1 MNELRHILLIVM
13 VWSATVAC
21 PQAIQRG
28 RVVEQNSGYKPL
40 PGVQIDVKDASPKVS
55 DSKGCFLLE
64 FSDKRNGQMLFVNS
78 ISKPDYMVINQKSI
92 DQWNFSPETELH
104 VVMSLRTRFEQSL
117 REYYNIGYSR
127 YKKRYEALI
136 IQLKEE
142 RQKEWLSEN
151 AYKVS
156 LDSVKNQYKNEL
168 EQLDYY
174 ADIFARVNKDE
185 LRGIDSIAMN
195 LVGQGK
201 LDSAIVIYERERY
214 YEKFSRQSNAVKTL
228 TDEIEKM
235 IPSLRNYAD
244 MCAFAGGKDN
254 YQKVG
259 KVLRTIAMSDTTNYD
274 YTFDYMSFLYR
285 QKHYREII
293 MWGERA
299 LRMNLD
305 VDRRNNVLSI
315 LAESYGNVRDFEK
328 ARIAYKEI
336 QEQLQLQRQEID
348 DRLLRKWFDQ
358 LVSFSDYAVRIMSL
372 SDDYSIEILMDKYND
387 LLKLIKRLERKVS
400 KVDVNLSAFY
410 KIAYIYIFPS
420 MLDNGRTK
428 EVKSSCRILSELYN
442 NLNSESKNFIDEE
455 ILLLGK
461 VIDAELKFL
470 DNGKMND
477 RIEYEVLDERF
488 EKLYR
493 SNPEAFSC
501 SYLHYLYYMVKC
513 YHVLGL
519 FDEALIK
526 IDKAFELV
534 EKIDLSQD
542 MNALSLY
549 GRLFTI
555 SNEIY
560 KKGWLLDKREQSYM
574 KMLGEYKLIM
584 QHPIF
589 RKSPILI
596 DEWCQNVVEFAKI
609 EMGLNHFDVSKA
621 CLIQTLEELERQ
633 VESEQR
639 DWNRSLLYN
648 KLGDVYMDMESDS
661 AKLCYEK
668 CLTICEK
675 LVKLD
680 QNKYMRHQ
688 VLALKSLGIYY
699 RNKLADCP
707 SALEALY
714 KGLDLSKEISSSDS
728 IFLVSDIEMEL
739 GHTYSQLGNDDLW
752 KEHLL
757 QSLKY
762 AEQGLAW
769 RLEHLNNQDPNI
781 LTSYAAIGHIY
792 REFADYSKAL
802 KYYLQALP
810 ILKNIYGEEDMNVVD
825 INCAIGDVY
834 SALKEYNKALEFYDQ
849 AVKIIMRFYGKGH
862 VGIAV
867 VYTSMANVYCMQNDY
882 EKALECLKS
891 ALEIRVKMLGKD
903 DSAVSETYNYIGFV
917 YSNQENH
924 VEALKNY
931 KQALD
936 ITIKLFGK
944 EHISAAVLYDNIGKT
959 HCARKE
965 YDLALEFLNR
975 AVVIWEREYGKE
987 SYAVADAYNNIG
999 SIYSLQK
1006 NHSKAMEETLKSL
1019 NIYKVLAKQDTIYNS
1034 YLAMAMGNMSYY
1046 VIFNKQFEQSEQ
1058 YARDALALDSSH
1070 IWIKTNLAIALILKG
1085 KCDEGKEIIR
1095 EIMNLQSEDGRT
1107 FKEVMLEDISAIEQA
1122 GIIPESI
1129 QLGMEQV
1136 KKMLQ

>member
-1 MNELRHILLIVM
+1 MNELRYILLIVM

-28 RVVEQNSGYKPL
+28 RVVEQNSGHKPL

-92 DQWNFSPETELH
+92 DQWNFSPETELR

-127 YKKRYEALI
+127 YKKRYEALL

-156 LDSVKNQYKNEL
+156 LDSIKKQYKNEL

-228 TDEIEKM
+228 TAEIEKM

-285 QKHYREII
+285 QKHYREIV

-328 ARIAYKEI
+328 ARIAYKEL
-336 QEQLQLQRQEID
+336 QEQLQIQEID
-348 DRLLRKWFDQ
+348 DRLFRKWFDQ
-358 LVSFSDYAVRIMSL
+358 LVSFTDYAVRIMSL
-372 SDDYSIEILMDKYND
+372 SDDYSIDILIDKYND
-387 LLKLIKRLERKVS
+387 LLKLMKRLERKMS
-400 KVDVNLSAFY
+400 EIDVNLSAFY
-410 KIAYIYIFPS
+410 KIAYVYIFPA
-420 MLDNGRTK
+420 MLDDGRIK
-428 EVKSSCRILSELYN
+428 EVKSFYRILSELYN
-442 NLNSESKNFIDEE
+442 SLNFKSKSFIDEE

-461 VIDAELKFL
+461 VIDAELDFL
-470 DNGKMND
+470 DNGKVNA

-501 SYLHYLYYMVKC
+501 SYLQYLYYMAKC
-513 YHVLGL
+513 YHALGL

-526 IDKAFELV
+526 IDKAFDLV

-542 MNALSLY
+542 VNALLLY
-549 GRLFTI
+549 GRLFII

-574 KMLGEYKLIM
+574 KMLKEYKLIM

-589 RKSPILI
+589 RKSPIFI
-596 DEWCQNVVEFAKI
+596 GEWCRNVVEFANI

-633 VESEQR
+633 MESEQR
-639 DWNRSLLYN
+639 DWNRSFLYN
-648 KLGDVYMDMESDS
+648 KLGDVYMGMESDS

-699 RNKLADCP
+699 RNKLANSP
-707 SALEALY
+707 SALEVFNKSLT
-714 KGLDLSKEISSSDS
+714 LSKEINSSDS
-728 IFLVSDIEMEL
+728 IFLIADMEMEL
-739 GHTYSQLGNDDLW
+739 GQTYGQLGNSDLW
-752 KEHLL
+752 REHLL
-757 QSLKY
+757 KSLKY
-762 AEQGLAW
+762 AKLGLAW
-769 RLEHLNNQDPNI
+769 RLEHLSNNDSDI
-781 LTSYAAIGHIY
+781 LASCTAIGYIY
-792 REFADYSKAL
+792 RELADYSKSL
-802 KYYLQALP
+802 EYYLRALP
-810 ILKNIYGEEDMNVVD
+810 IFKNIYGEEDMNVVD

-849 AVKIIMRFYGKGH
+849 AVKIIMRFYGKEH

-867 VYTSMANVYCMQNDY
+867 VYTSMAKNVYYMQHDY
-882 EKALECLKS
+882 EKALECLKF
-891 ALEIRVKMLGKD
+891 ALEIREKMLGKD

-944 EHISAAVLYDNIGKT
+944 EHISAAVLYDNIGKA

-975 AVVIWEREYGKE
+975 AVVVWEREYGKE
-987 SYAVADAYNNIG
+987 SYAVADTYNNIG
-999 SIYSLQK
+999 SIYSLQN
-1006 NHSKAMEETLKSL
+1006 NHSKAIEETLKSL

-1058 YARDALALDSSH
+1058 YARDALMLDSSH

-1085 KCDEGKEIIR
+1085 KCDEGKEIIG

-1129 QLGMEQV
+1129 QLEMEQV